1 MADAPAQLFTSHALA
16 VFKCCSNADEC
27 SALAAAEAWEQ
38 QQPCLLSKAL
48 VQWFQTR
55 ARSAPNVPDVSSNQ
69 LATTDAG
76 SAPSKHTGTTP
87 DGAVYYNG
95 ASAFDLFA
103 SNGGNVC
110 CALLFFHRFS
120 VVNHAMQVPLYDSL
134 STHIARVC
142 MQLNPSNLLDIGFGS
157 GLALAPTLSKC
168 ASAAASAAPSL
179 LLLEPSKAML
189 DQGLHLLKVAH
200 PALHPPPLSTQP
212 PLPTQTENSVRLLF
226 LHPHSTL
233 PSLCR
238 PFPPEKWGFTGNCH
252 LQRQSSI
259 VHCIS

>member
-1 MADAPAQLFTSHALA
+1 MADAPAQRFTSHALA
-16 VFKCCSNADEC
+16 VFKCCSGADEC
-27 SALAAAEAWEQ
+27 GTLAAAEAWEQ

-48 VQWFQTR
+48 MQWFQTR

-69 LATTDAG
+69 LATADAG
-76 SAPSKHTGTTP
+76 SAPANHTGTTP
-87 DGAVYYNG
+87 DGAVYCNG

-110 CALLFFHRFS
+110 CALLFCYRFS

-134 STHIARVC
+134 STHIARVY

-189 DQGLHLLKVAH
+189 DQGLHLLKVVH
-200 PALHPPPLSTQP
+200 RALHPPPLP
-212 PLPTQTENSVRLLF
+212 AQTENSVRLFF

-233 PSLCR
+233 PSPCR
-238 PFPPEKWGFTGNCH
+238 PFPPEKWVFTGNCH